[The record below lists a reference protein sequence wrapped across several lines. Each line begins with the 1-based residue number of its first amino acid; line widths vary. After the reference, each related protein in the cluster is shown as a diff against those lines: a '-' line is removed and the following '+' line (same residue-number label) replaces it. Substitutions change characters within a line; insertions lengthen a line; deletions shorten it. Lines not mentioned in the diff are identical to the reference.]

1 MELLASQLRA
11 IADQMGLSSTRQI
24 AQSPGVSA
32 VYRLT
37 VRYHDR
43 RAADSVATVRRMG
56 WGETTLEIH
65 YRGLFNHKPV
75 ITPLEPT
82 RYEAFAAALRSIHF
96 DSLPDQQN
104 IPPHGV
110 DLWLLERGAG
120 TFNKSVIIAP
130 ELTGGVYAKLAYLV
144 GSTLPEAV
152 REVKA

>member
-1 MELLASQLRA
+1 MELIASQLRA
-11 IADQMGLSSTRQI
+11 IADQMSLPNTRRI

-43 RAADSVATVRRMG
+43 RAADSVATLLRVG
-56 WGETTLEIH
+56 KNEAKLEIL

-75 ITPLEPT
+75 NVSFDEA
-82 RYEAFAAALRSIHF
+82 RYEAFTSALQKVHF
-96 DSLPDQQN
+96 DSLADQQN

-110 DLWLLERGAG
+110 DLWLLERAAGA
-120 TFNKSVIIAP
+120 FNKSVIIAP
-130 ELTGGVYAKLAYLV
+130 ELTGSIYARLVYMI

-152 REVKA
+152 REVKS

>member
-11 IADQMGLSSTRQI
+11 IADQMGLPSTGKITQT
-24 AQSPGVSA
+24 PGVSA

-43 RAADSVATVRRMG
+43 RAADSVATLRRMG
-56 WGETTLEIH
+56 KGEAKLEIV

-75 ITPLEPT
+75 IASFDDA
-82 RYEAFAAALRSIHF
+82 RYDAFVSALQKVHF

-130 ELTGGVYAKLAYLV
+130 ELTGSVYARLV
-144 GSTLPEAV
+144 YMLGSTLPEAV
-152 REVKA
+152 REVKS

>member
-11 IADQMGLSSTRQI
+11 IADQMGLPSTKQI
-24 AQSPGVSA
+24 AQTPGVNA

-43 RAADSVATVRRMG
+43 RAADSVATLQRMG
-56 WGETTLEIH
+56 KNEPKLEIC
-65 YRGLFNHKPV
+65 YRELFNHKPM
-75 ITPLEPT
+75 TNALNTE
-82 RYEAFAAALRSIHF
+82 RYDAFAAVLQQVHF
-96 DSLPDQQN
+96 DNLGDQQN

-120 TFNKSVIIAP
+120 TFNKSVILAP
-130 ELTGGVYAKLAYLV
+130 ELTGSVYARLVYLI

-152 REVKA
+152 REVKS

>member
-11 IADQMGLSSTRQI
+11 IADQMGLPSTGQI
-24 AQSPGVSA
+24 AKTPGVSA

-43 RAADSVATVRRMG
+43 RAADSVATLRRIG
-56 WGETTLEIH
+56 KSDALLEIV

-75 ITPLEPT
+75 TATLSAE
-82 RYEAFAAALRSIHF
+82 RYNAFVDVLQKVHF
-96 DSLPDQQN
+96 DNLGDQQN

-120 TFNKSVIIAP
+120 TFNKSVILAP
-130 ELTGGVYAKLAYLV
+130 ELTGSVFARLVYLV
-144 GSTLPEAV
+144 GATLPEAI
-152 REVKA
+152 REVKS

>member
-11 IADQMGLSSTRQI
+11 IADQMGLPSTKQI
-24 AQSPGVSA
+24 AQTPGVSA

-43 RAADSVATVRRMG
+43 RAADSVATLQRMG
-56 WGETTLEIH
+56 KSEPKLEIC
-65 YRGLFNHKPV
+65 YRELFNHKPM
-75 ITPLEPT
+75 TTALNTE
-82 RYEAFAAALRSIHF
+82 RYDAFAAALQQVHF
-96 DSLPDQQN
+96 DNLGDQQN

-120 TFNKSVIIAP
+120 TFNKSIILAP
-130 ELTGGVYAKLAYLV
+130 ELTGSVYARFVYLI

-152 REVKA
+152 REVKS

>member
-11 IADQMGLSSTRQI
+11 IADQMGQPTTTQI
-24 AQSPGVSA
+24 AKTPGVSA

-43 RAADSVATVRRMG
+43 RASDSVATLRRIG
-56 WGETTLEIH
+56 KNDALLEIV

-75 ITPLEPT
+75 TATLDNE
-82 RYEAFAAALRSIHF
+82 RYSAFVDALQKVHF
-96 DSLPDQQN
+96 DSLSDQQN

-120 TFNKSVIIAP
+120 TFNKTVIIAP
-130 ELTGGVYAKLAYLV
+130 ELTGSVYARLVYLV

-152 REVKA
+152 REVKS

>member
-11 IADQMGLSSTRQI
+11 IADQMGLPSTRQI

-43 RAADSVATVRRMG
+43 RAADSVATLRRFG
-56 WGETTLEIH
+56 QGEARLEIV

-75 ITPLEPT
+75 GAVLDEA
-82 RYEAFAAALRSIHF
+82 RYEAFVGAMRQVHF
-96 DSLPDQQN
+96 DSLADQQN

-110 DLWLLERGAG
+110 DLWLVERAAG

-130 ELTGGVYAKLAYLV
+130 ELTGSVYARLVYLV

-152 REVKA
+152 REVKS